1 MYYYYNKEAIFVK
14 QKSLCLSSEATFSWI
29 KDRKLTDLP
38 RGVKT
43 QQGKQQRQPIL
54 EDLIFLM
61 LSAVGLNTTS
71 TPLSALYLSRLR

>member
-1 MYYYYNKEAIFVK
+1 MLNK
-14 QKSLCLSSEATFSWI
+14 KSLCLSSEATFSWI

-43 QQGKQQRQPIL
+43 QGKQQRQPIL

-61 LSAVGLNTTS
+61 LSAVGLNTSS